1 MEVHRIVLI
10 DDNSIFCFIFQ
21 KLVEKYNNGRVE
33 VIVFDNGKSALDY
46 FLENA
51 NEPNLLPKL
60 IFVDINM
67 PILSGWEFLD
77 ALVSCNHMILTMS
90 PFFIVSSSDN
100 DIDINKSN
108 EYPFIKG
115 YFNKP
120 LDKGKL
126 FSVLDGYLK

>member
-1 MEVHRIVLI
+1 MEVQRIVLI

-21 KLVEKYNNGRVE
+21 KLVEKYDNGRIE

-46 FLENA
+46 FIENA
-51 NEPNLLPKL
+51 TETNLMPKVV
-60 IFVDINM
+60 FVDINM
-67 PILSGWEFLD
+67 PILNGWQFLD
-77 ALVSCNHMILTMS
+77 ALVLHNHEILTKS

-100 DIDINKSN
+100 DIDINKSK
-108 EYPFIKG
+108 EYPFVKG

-126 FSVLDGYLK
+126 FSVLDAYFK